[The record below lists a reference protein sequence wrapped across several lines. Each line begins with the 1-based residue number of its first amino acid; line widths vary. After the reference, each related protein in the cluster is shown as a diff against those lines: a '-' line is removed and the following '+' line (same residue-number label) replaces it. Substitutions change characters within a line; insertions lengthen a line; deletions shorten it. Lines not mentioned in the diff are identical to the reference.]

1 MASGSSFSGGDFR
14 RKWDRDQYE
23 ELARKR
29 LRVEQCYEARGAPV
43 KRETLKQR
51 DYNIDL
57 NSRLCKSQFITRAT
71 PTSQSAGYYCN
82 VCDCVVKE
90 SINFL
95 DHING
100 IKHQRK
106 LGMSMEVE
114 RSSLDQVKKRFEMN
128 KRKMEEKEQQ
138 YDVEQRLKELDQE

>member
-29 LRVEQCYEARGAPV
+29 LRAEQCYEARRAPV

-57 NSRLCKSQFITRAT
+57 NSRLGKSQFITRAT
-71 PTSQSAGYYCN
+71 PTSQSAG
-82 VCDCVVKE
+82 
-90 SINFL
+90 
-95 DHING
+95 
-100 IKHQRK
+100 
-106 LGMSMEVE
+106 
-114 RSSLDQVKKRFEMN
+114 
-128 KRKMEEKEQQ
+128 
-138 YDVEQRLKELDQE
+138 